1 MLWCVT
7 LDNSSHVKFA
17 ASVRDLFNTGRLLLL
32 IAFGVVL
39 FAAIALW
46 FAANVGDDGVGNDFL
61 LHMARLVTV
70 AGVLL
75 VPGLLAMAYS
85 GFRFGKHL
93 GEPQSVRIAIITNV
107 VGVVLVIA
115 GSVAVIAYSN
125 FALTVV
131 PERSLETSGDVL
143 ANTVFV
149 PVIAACVFAV
159 AVSVTQI
166 LWFVAIGR
174 MATPFALD
182 ALGAQPRRRLV
193 PYGLLVL
200 FVVAASIFSF
210 PALFPAAA
218 STEAEDGHAFDEIE
232 WLPFDMSDDGQNPLP
247 TNAEFGIVS
256 SLGDYSWTQVDATQ
270 TTGTFSNEAGCSISY
285 AVTPGAGDYVLDD
298 DEGTSETQLRD
309 FVAGESGAYS
319 SDDFRFA
326 TSTFALEDGD
336 SSWFDA
342 AVFTSDT
349 RYVAMRA
356 FGDAE
361 TTVVFDGSCPAA
373 SDYSGLD
380 QDIWT
385 NLALVG
391 TN

>member
-17 ASVRDLFNTGRLLLL
+17 ASIRDLYQTGRLLRL
-32 IAFGVVL
+32 IAFGIVL

-46 FAANVGDDGVGNDFL
+46 FSATVSDDGVGNDFL
-61 LHMARLVTV
+61 LHTMRLVTV

-75 VPGLLAMAYS
+75 VPGFLAMSYS

-93 GEPQSVRIAIITNV
+93 GEPGSVRIAIVTNLI
-107 VGVVLVIA
+107 GVALVIA
-115 GSVAVIAYSN
+115 GSVAVVRYSN

-131 PERSLETSGDVL
+131 PERTLETSGDVL
-143 ANTVFV
+143 ANMVFL
-149 PVIAACVFAV
+149 PVIAAIFFAV
-159 AVSVTQI
+159 VVSATQI
-166 LWFVAIGR
+166 FWFVAIDR
-174 MATPFALD
+174 MATPLALD
-182 ALGAQPRRRLV
+182 SLGAQPRRTLV
-193 PYGLLVL
+193 SYVILVL
-200 FVVAASIFSF
+200 FAVAASIFSF
-210 PALFPAAA
+210 PALFPTAA

-232 WLPFDMSDDGQNPLP
+232 WLPFDMSDDGQNALP
-247 TNAEFGIVS
+247 SNAEFGIVS
-256 SLGDYSWTQVDATQ
+256 SLGDYSWTQIDATQ

-298 DEGTSETQLRD
+298 DEGTSEAQLRD

-326 TSTFALEDGD
+326 TSTFALEDSD
-336 SSWFDA
+336 TSWFDA

-349 RYVAMRA
+349 RYVALRA

-361 TTVVFDGSCPAA
+361 TTVVFDGSCPAG

-380 QDIWT
+380 QDVWT
-385 NLALVG
+385 NLVLVG